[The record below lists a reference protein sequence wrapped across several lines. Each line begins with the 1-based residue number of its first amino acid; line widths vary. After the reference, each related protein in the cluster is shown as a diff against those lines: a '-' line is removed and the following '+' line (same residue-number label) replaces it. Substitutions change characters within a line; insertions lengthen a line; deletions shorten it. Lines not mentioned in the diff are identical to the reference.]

1 MTDRWTNGQTDRI
14 AIINITRQHAELTR
28 DKNFFNNNNINIQIS
43 IPPYVVISEASK
55 TFIFFFFWGG
65 GGDVRFSTPYSKKA
79 FNLVQRGRLKMRDW
93 KMTD

>member
-1 MTDRWTNGQTDRI
+1 VTDRWTNGQTDRI

-28 DKNFFNNNNINIQIS
+28 DKNFFNNNNNNIQIS

-55 TFIFFFFWGG
+55 TFIFYLFFLG
-65 GGDVRFSTPYSKKA
+65 GGDVRYSKKA
-79 FNLVQRGRLKMRDW
+79 FNLVQQGRLKMRDW